1 METTNQIM
9 EIAKTIVA
17 QIKYGDPYF
26 LMAVGARNLAC
37 LSETKERMGGLE
49 FQCNGLV
56 HKGWCKVELKYNDT
70 YRILFVNRKRE
81 VVKTVDEC
89 YCDQLIEILDFV
101 EGK

>member
-1 METTNQIM
+1 M

-26 LMAVGARNLAC
+26 LKAVGAKNLAC

-49 FQCNGLV
+49 FQCNGLALV
-56 HKGWCKVELKYNDT
+56 GWCKVELKYNDT
-70 YRILFVNRKRE
+70 YSLIFVNRKRQ
-81 VVKTVDEC
+81 VVKTVDEIFF
-89 YCDQLIEILDFV
+89 DQLIEFLDYV

>member
-1 METTNQIM
+1 M

-26 LMAVGARNLAC
+26 LMAVGAKNLVC

-49 FQCNGLV
+49 FQCNGLALV
-56 HKGWCKVELKYNDT
+56 GWCKVELKYNDT
-70 YRILFVNRKRE
+70 YRLIFVNRKRQ
-81 VVKTVDEC
+81 VVKTVDEIFF
-89 YCDQLIEILDFV
+89 DQLIEFLDYV